1 MSDTRLPDYPARL
14 GDKQLIVT
22 DHTGP
27 VSYPTGGETV
37 GTLNNLTGITG
48 QGLGAFD
55 FVDVMDISL
64 SGNYTINTQ
73 PSGTGI
79 RKTAKIV
86 WFFSG
91 INGQG
96 VTATQNVAG
105 SGMTVGNVGTITFTG
120 GTSTVTATGT
130 FKVLTATT
138 GTITITNP
146 GVYTV
151 APTSATV
158 TGTGGTPPTINT
170 PTLVAIGTQVNAGA
184 NLSGETVR
192 LRYQGR

>member
-1 MSDTRLPDYPARL
+1 MGDIRLADYPARL
-14 GDKQLIVT
+14 GDKQMVVV

-27 VSYPTGGETV
+27 ASYVSGGETI
-37 GTLNNLTGITG
+37 GNLNTQTGIAT
-48 QGLGAFD
+48 QGLSGLD
-55 FVDVMDISL
+55 FVDIMDISV
-64 SGNYTINTQ
+64 SGNYEIASQ
-73 PSGTGI
+73 PTGTGS
-79 RKTAKIV
+79 RKTCKLL

-91 INGQG
+91 VNGQG

-105 SGMTVGNVGTITFTG
+105 SGMTVGNVGTIAFSG
-120 GTSTVTATGT
+120 GTSTVTASGT

-158 TGTGGTPPTINT
+158 TGTGGTPPTMNT
-170 PTLVAIGTQVNAGA
+170 PTLVSILAQVNAGA

>member
-1 MSDTRLPDYPARL
+1 MDTKLADYPARL
-14 GDKQLIVT
+14 GDKQQVVV

-27 VSYPTGGETV
+27 ALYAAGGETI
-37 GTLNNLTGITG
+37 GASNSMTGITV
-48 QGLGAFD
+48 QGLSALD
-55 FVDVMDISL
+55 FVDMMDL
-64 SGNYTINTQ
+64 TVSGNYSLATQ
-73 PSGTGI
+73 PTGNGH
-79 RKTAKIV
+79 RKTVKLL

-91 INGQG
+91 VNGQG
-96 VTATQNVAG
+96 VTATQNSAG
-105 SGMTVGNVGTITFTG
+105 SGMTVGNVGTIAFTG

-170 PTLVAIGTQVNAGA
+170 PTLVAVGTQVNAGA
-184 NLSGETVR
+184 VLSGETVR

>member
-1 MSDTRLPDYPARL
+1 MADTKLPDYPARL
-14 GDKQLIVT
+14 GGKQSTIV

-27 VSYPTGGETV
+27 ASYVSGGETLGV
-37 GTLNNLTGITG
+37 LNNQTGVTSG
-48 QGLGAFD
+48 GLGSMD
-55 FVDVMDISL
+55 FVDIMDLTL
-64 SGNYTINTQ
+64 SGNYSLGTQ
-73 PSGTGI
+73 ATGKGS
-79 RKTAKIV
+79 RKTAKLV

-91 INGQG
+91 VNGQG

-105 SGMTVGNVGTITFTG
+105 SGMTVGNVGTISFTG
-120 GTSTVTATGT
+120 GTSTVVASGT
-130 FKVLTATT
+130 FTVLTATT

-158 TGTGGTPPTINT
+158 TGTGGTPPTMNT
-170 PTLVAIGTQVNAGA
+170 PTLVPIATQVNAGA
-184 NLSGETVR
+184 NLSGEVAR